1 MAQAYN
7 YFDSFSEEM
16 PQGGHDLS
24 ADTLKI
30 FLTNEQPLAADT
42 VKSDMAEISAGNGY
56 TAGGPTVSIS
66 AHAQASGTFKLVGTC
81 PDITA
86 SGGTIGPFRWA
97 VLYNSSK
104 TNKLIGWWEYGA
116 ASITLQDGEKLSI
129 TLDGTNGILQVA
141 KAA

>member
-1 MAQAYN
+1 MAQPFI
-7 YFDSFSEEM
+7 YFDAFVEEM
-16 PQGGHDLS
+16 AQGGHDLS
-24 ADTLKI
+24 GDTLKVM
-30 FLTNEQPLAADT
+30 LTDEAPTLADT
-42 VKSDMAEISAGNGY
+42 VKGDMVEIGAGNGY

-86 SGGTIGPFRWA
+86 AGGTIGPFRYA

-104 TNKLIGWWEYGA
+104 TNKLIGAWDYGQ
-116 ASITLQDGEKLSI
+116 SITLQDGEKLAV